1 MKLKS
6 TLILGSCFLILVSCG
21 KKAEDY
27 QNLIDEYKD
36 IICISQDSTA
46 SLSAKTSAL
55 SRQLELQKEYT
66 DALSD
71 LDNEEKTKFM
81 MKWSVAIAEA
91 SEGKCK

>member
-1 MKLKS
+1 MKIS
-6 TLILGSCFLILVSCG
+6 TQLILGTSILILVSCG
-21 KKAEDY
+21 QKADDY

-66 DALSD
+66 NALSKLSND
-71 LDNEEKTKFM
+71 EKAKFM
-81 MKWSVAIAEA
+81 MKWSVAMAEA